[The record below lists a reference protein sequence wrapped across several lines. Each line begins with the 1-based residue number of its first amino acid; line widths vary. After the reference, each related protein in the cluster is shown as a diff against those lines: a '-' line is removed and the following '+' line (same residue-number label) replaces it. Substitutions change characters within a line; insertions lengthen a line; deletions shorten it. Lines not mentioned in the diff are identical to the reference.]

1 MTDRDDAANDP
12 DDTSALGTCPA
23 CGDPTTKS
31 VLLGPGEA
39 YSNPCG
45 CRVAPESALETDA
58 DLESPD
64 VDSE

>member
-1 MTDRDDAANDP
+1 MTDDAA
-12 DDTSALGTCPA
+12 DDLDDASALGTCPA
-23 CGDPTTKS
+23 CGNPTTMS

-45 CRVAPESALETDA
+45 CRVAPESVIETDP

-64 VDSE
+64 VDPE